1 MRAFLTY
8 AVYRFLGA
16 VTGPL
21 PSPAGYWLARRA
33 GALLYH
39 FSPRLRAVFRHNI
52 GHVLGPEA
60 DEEQLDAAVRQAFVN
75 VAKGHHDLF
84 RVNRLSIEQI
94 KERVHIE
101 GMPYLEEVLARGQ
114 GVVVFTAHVG
124 NVDIVGQVPLAYG
137 IPITG
142 AAMHAQPERLFQYTL
157 KLRQSHGLRLLP
169 SDGPMIGLIRALKR
183 GEIIALPCD
192 RLTGDSARPID
203 FFGSPARLPDGPVRI
218 ALRTGAPLIP
228 AFVLRQPDDSFV
240 IQVGPPLDLIRTGD
254 MEADVAAGMEGVVRA
269 MEGHIVQH
277 PEQWLVAAPVWPMD
291 DAA

>member
-1 MRAFLTY
+1 LRAFLTY

-21 PSPAGYWLARRA
+21 PPPAGYWLARRA
-33 GALLYH
+33 GALLYR
-39 FSPRLRAVFRHNI
+39 FSPRLRGVFSHNI
-52 GHVLGPEA
+52 RHVLGPGA
-60 DEEQLDAAVRQAFVN
+60 DEERLEAMVREAFVH
-75 VAKGHHDLF
+75 VAKGHYDLF
-84 RVNRLSIEQI
+84 RVSRLSIDQI
-94 KERVHIE
+94 KDRVHIE
-101 GMPYLEEVLARGQ
+101 GMSHLTKALSRGQ
-114 GVVVFTAHVG
+114 GAVVVTAHVG

-183 GEIIALPCD
+183 GELIALPCD
-192 RLTGDSARPID
+192 RLTGDSARPVE
-203 FFGSPARLPDGPVRI
+203 FFGAPARLPDGPVRI

-228 AFVLRQPDDSFV
+228 AFVLRLPGDSFV
-240 IQVGPPLDLIRTGD
+240 IQVGPPLELRRTGD
-254 MEADVAAGMEGVVRA
+254 TEADVAVGMEGVVRA
-269 MEGHIVQH
+269 MERHIAQH

-291 DAA
+291 NEA

>member
-33 GALLYH
+33 GVLLYR
-39 FSPRLRAVFRHNI
+39 FSPRLRAVYRHNI
-52 GHVLGPEA
+52 GHVLGPET
-60 DEEQLDAAVRQAFVN
+60 DEEQLDAVVRQAFVN

-84 RVNRLSIEQI
+84 RVNRLSIEEI
-94 KERVHIE
+94 KDRVQIE
-101 GMPYLEEVLARGQ
+101 GMSILTEALARGQ
-114 GVVVFTAHVG
+114 GVVIVTAHVG

-192 RLTGDSARPID
+192 RLTGDSARAIE

-218 ALRTGAPLIP
+218 ALRTGAPLVP
-228 AFVLRQPDDSFV
+228 AFVLRQPDDTFV
-240 IQVGPPLDLIRTGD
+240 IKVGPPLGLSRTGD

-269 MEGHIVQH
+269 MEGHIAQH
-277 PEQWLVAAPVWPMD
+277 PEQWLVAAPVWPTD
-291 DAA
+291 DEA